1 MLKLSQLSHV
11 LLATLVSI
19 SFAKIVNAE
28 PTTTLNVV
36 VNGIHHQKGE
46 ICFRVYANDKGFPMS
61 STSEAQSG
69 CAKITGTSVKKEF
82 SGLKPGTYA
91 VAVVDDQ
98 NGDRKLNKDFFGIP
112 KEGFGISKN
121 PTVSIQTG
129 TPKFR
134 DASFVVNKNTTVNI
148 IMKYSLDS

>member
-1 MLKLSQLSHV
+1 MLKLSHLPYF
-11 LLATLVSI
+11 LLASLLSI
-19 SFAKIVNAE
+19 SFVKTVNAE
-28 PTTTLNVV
+28 PTAKLTVV
-36 VNGIHHQKGE
+36 VNGIDHQKGE
-46 ICFRVYANDKGFPMS
+46 ICFRVFGGEKGFPMS
-61 STSEAQSG
+61 NTSEVQSG
-69 CAKITGTSVKKEF
+69 CTKITGTSVKKEF

-98 NGDRKLNKDFFGIP
+98 NGDHKLNKDFFGIP
-112 KEGFGISKN
+112 TEGFGISEN

-148 IMKYSLDS
+148 KMKYSLDS

>member
-11 LLATLVSI
+11 LLATLASI
-19 SFAKIVNAE
+19 SFAKTVNAE
-28 PTTTLNVV
+28 PTATLNVV

-46 ICFRVYANDKGFPMS
+46 ICFRVYASEKGFPMS
-61 STSEAQSG
+61 SASEAQSG
-69 CAKITGTSVKKEF
+69 CAKITGSSVTKKF

-134 DASFVVNKNTTVNI
+134 DASFVVNKNTTVTI

>member
-1 MLKLSQLSHV
+1 MLKLSQLSYF
-11 LLATLVSI
+11 LLASLLSI
-19 SFAKIVNAE
+19 SFVKTVNAE
-28 PTTTLNVV
+28 PTAKLTVV
-36 VNGIHHQKGE
+36 VNGIDHQKGE
-46 ICFRVYANDKGFPMS
+46 ICFRVFGGEKGFPMNN
-61 STSEAQSG
+61 TSEVQSG

-82 SGLKPGTYA
+82 SGIKPGTYA

-112 KEGFGISKN
+112 TEGFGISKN

-134 DASFVVNKNTTVNI
+134 DASFVVNKNTTINI
-148 IMKYSLDS
+148 KMKYSLDS

>member
-1 MLKLSQLSHV
+1 MLKLSRV

-19 SFAKIVNAE
+19 SFAKTVNAE
-28 PTTTLNVV
+28 PTETLSVV
-36 VNGIHHQKGE
+36 VNGIHHKKGE
-46 ICFRVYANDKGFPMS
+46 ICFRVYANEKGFPMS

-134 DASFVVNKNTTVNI
+134 DASFVVNKNTTVTI

>member
-19 SFAKIVNAE
+19 SFAKTVNAE
-28 PTTTLNVV
+28 PTTTLSVV

-46 ICFRVYANDKGFPMS
+46 ICFRVYASEKGFPMS
-61 STSEAQSG
+61 NSSGSQSG
-69 CAKITGTSVKKEF
+69 CTKITGTSVKKEF

-112 KEGFGISKN
+112 QEGFGISKN

>member
-1 MLKLSQLSHV
+1 MLKLSHV

-19 SFAKIVNAE
+19 SFAKTVNAE
-28 PTTTLNVV
+28 PTATLSVV
-36 VNGIHHQKGE
+36 INGIQHQKGE
-46 ICFRVYANDKGFPMS
+46 ICFRVYAGEKGFPMS
-61 STSEAQSG
+61 NTSEGKSG
-69 CAKITGTSVKKEF
+69 CAKITGSSVKKEF

-91 VAVVDDQ
+91 IAVVDDQ

-112 KEGFGISKN
+112 QEGFGISKN

-129 TPKFR
+129 APKFR